1 MRLILID
8 IAISKFTAIFI
19 NREIKIR
26 EVFMITFEMTKDEA
40 NIVQNVIERYLYH
53 LQVEIMHTDK
63 REFRDALKQRE
74 KFLKDIIDRMKTK
87 ILAESK

>member
-1 MRLILID
+1 
-8 IAISKFTAIFI
+8 
-19 NREIKIR
+19 
-26 EVFMITFEMTKDEA
+26 MITFEMTKDEA

-74 KFLKDIIDRMKTK
+74 KFLKSGQGRKWLDKNI
-87 ILAESK
+87 EN